1 MLVNFPQKITSV
13 REGQPQI
20 QSSLPYSE
28 IVWPTKFLDF
38 RGVLQVYATFS
49 SQRFT
54 KGEQNGGPQSKIG
67 TTPASG
73 VELSSRLSSVA
84 KLGKN
89 HNFQLQRLW
98 SSSMKVGGRIGF
110 EDAALSITRAYVSL
124 VFFVLL
130 KRISWITMGSLWLL
144 FWAQ

>member
-98 SSSMKVGGRIGF
+98 SSSMKVGGRIIGF
-110 EDAALSITRAYVSL
+110 EDDALSITRAYVLS
-124 VFFVLL
+124 LL